1 MKADILYLIIIFP
14 DFLPPNIVASPQIH
28 NGSRLCRI
36 GVLIEYAREE
46 YKVLFVYQHALR
58 ALIPVLSYSIN
69 V

>member
-14 DFLPPNIVASPQIH
+14 DFVPPNIVPSPKTH
-28 NGSRLCRI
+28 NVSRLCQI

-58 ALIPVLSYSIN
+58 ARIPVLSYSIN